1 MDFLNVNLVPIV
13 KIRDKVRDNSIL
25 FNKIV
30 NGKGIEDYSK
40 WELVSKIN
48 SQYLIAKEEVDEFFT
63 AKENNDI
70 VEMYDGA
77 IDTFYTVPFLVQL
90 LNEYEIRYDTE
101 YDGYTHAELDILEQG
116 SVDVLFEATEL
127 DLDILSE
134 YADRVIANN
143 MEKFTTDEAVIA
155 GGMDMLYFLVPYWI
169 TYISIEILSG
179 TIRGCGS
186 SFIPMI
192 ITVFGVCVL
201 RIVWIF
207 TAGAKWPSVRT
218 ILASYP
224 ITWIVTSILFW
235 VYYFCGKW
243 KKNNS

>member
-13 KIRDKVRDNSIL
+13 KIRDKVMDNSIL

-101 YDGYTHAELDILEQG
+101 YDECDGYTLAELDILEQG
-116 SVDVLFEATEL
+116 GVDVLFEAIEL

-143 MEKFTTDEAVIA
+143 MQKFTTSLDE
-155 GGMDMLYFLVPYWI
+155 FKTWESN
-169 TYISIEILSG
+169 YIPTSK
-179 TIRGCGS
+179 
-186 SFIPMI
+186 
-192 ITVFGVCVL
+192 VVDGV
-201 RIVWIF
+201 
-207 TAGAKWPSVRT
+207 T
-218 ILASYP
+218 
-224 ITWIVTSILFW
+224 
-235 VYYFCGKW
+235 YYFFVDENLKV
-243 KKNNS
+243 KKRKGFPKVEVGSLFNGTK

>member
-13 KIRDKVRDNSIL
+13 KIRGKVMDNSIL

-101 YDGYTHAELDILEQG
+101 YDECDGYTLAELDILEQG
-116 SVDVLFEATEL
+116 GFDVMFEATEL

-134 YADRVIANN
+134 YADRVIENN
-143 MEKFTTDEAVIA
+143 MQKFTTNEAVFKTWKSEYTPTSQVVD
-155 GGMDMLYFLVPYWI
+155 G
-169 TYISIEILSG
+169 IE
-179 TIRGCGS
+179 
-186 SFIPMI
+186 
-192 ITVFGVCVL
+192 
-201 RIVWIF
+201 
-207 TAGAKWPSVRT
+207 
-218 ILASYP
+218 
-224 ITWIVTSILFW
+224 
-235 VYYFCGKW
+235 YYFFVDGNGKV
-243 KKNNS
+243 KKREGFPKIEVGGLFDDAK

>member
-1 MDFLNVNLVPIV
+1 MDFLNVNLVPII
-13 KIRDKVRDNSIL
+13 KIRDKVMDNSIL

-101 YDGYTHAELDILEQG
+101 YDECDGYTLAELDILEQG
-116 SVDVLFEATEL
+116 GFDVMFEATEL

-134 YADRVIANN
+134 YADRVIENN
-143 MEKFTTDEAVIA
+143 MQKFTTSLDE
-155 GGMDMLYFLVPYWI
+155 FETWESK
-169 TYISIEILSG
+169 YIPTSK
-179 TIRGCGS
+179 
-186 SFIPMI
+186 
-192 ITVFGVCVL
+192 VVDGV
-201 RIVWIF
+201 
-207 TAGAKWPSVRT
+207 T
-218 ILASYP
+218 
-224 ITWIVTSILFW
+224 
-235 VYYFCGKW
+235 YYFFVDGNGKV
-243 KKNNS
+243 KKREGFPKIEVGGLFDDAK

>member
-13 KIRDKVRDNSIL
+13 KIRGKVMDNSIL

-48 SQYLIAKEEVDEFFT
+48 SQYLIAKEEVDEFFA

-77 IDTFYTVPFLVQL
+77 IDTFYTVPFLIRL

-101 YDGYTHAELDILEQG
+101 YDECDGYTLAELDILEQG
-116 SVDVLFEATEL
+116 GVDVMFEATEL

-134 YADRVIANN
+134 YADRVIENN
-143 MEKFTTDEAVIA
+143 MQKFTTSLDE
-155 GGMDMLYFLVPYWI
+155 FKTWKSE
-169 TYISIEILSG
+169 YIPTSK
-179 TIRGCGS
+179 
-186 SFIPMI
+186 
-192 ITVFGVCVL
+192 VVDGV
-201 RIVWIF
+201 
-207 TAGAKWPSVRT
+207 T
-218 ILASYP
+218 
-224 ITWIVTSILFW
+224 
-235 VYYFCGKW
+235 YYFFVDENLKV
-243 KKNNS
+243 KKRDGFPKVEVEGLFDDAK

>member
-1 MDFLNVNLVPIV
+1 MDFLNVNLAPIV
-13 KIRDKVRDNSIL
+13 KIRGKVMDNSIL

-101 YDGYTHAELDILEQG
+101 YDECDGYTLAELGILEQG
-116 SVDVLFEATEL
+116 GVDVLFEATEL

-143 MEKFTTDEAVIA
+143 MEKFTTSLDE
-155 GGMDMLYFLVPYWI
+155 FETWKSE
-169 TYISIEILSG
+169 YIPTSK
-179 TIRGCGS
+179 
-186 SFIPMI
+186 
-192 ITVFGVCVL
+192 VVDGV
-201 RIVWIF
+201 
-207 TAGAKWPSVRT
+207 K
-218 ILASYP
+218 
-224 ITWIVTSILFW
+224 
-235 VYYFCGKW
+235 YYFFVDENGKV
-243 KKNNS
+243 KKREGFPKIEVEGLFNGVK

>member
-13 KIRDKVRDNSIL
+13 KIRGKVMDNSIL

-101 YDGYTHAELDILEQG
+101 YDECDGYTLAELDILEQG
-116 SVDVLFEATEL
+116 GVDVLFEATEL

-134 YADRVIANN
+134 YADRVIENN
-143 MEKFTTDEAVIA
+143 MQKFTTSLDE
-155 GGMDMLYFLVPYWI
+155 FETWESE
-169 TYISIEILSG
+169 YIPTSK
-179 TIRGCGS
+179 
-186 SFIPMI
+186 F
-192 ITVFGVCVL
+192 VDGV
-201 RIVWIF
+201 
-207 TAGAKWPSVRT
+207 T
-218 ILASYP
+218 
-224 ITWIVTSILFW
+224 
-235 VYYFCGKW
+235 YYFFVDENLKV
-243 KKNNS
+243 KKRDGFQKVEVEDLFNGVK

>member
-13 KIRDKVRDNSIL
+13 KIRGKVMDNSIL

-101 YDGYTHAELDILEQG
+101 YDECDGYTLAELDILEQG
-116 SVDVLFEATEL
+116 GFDVMFEATEL

-134 YADRVIANN
+134 YADRVIENN
-143 MEKFTTDEAVIA
+143 MQKFTTNEAVFKTWKSEYTPTSQVVD
-155 GGMDMLYFLVPYWI
+155 G
-169 TYISIEILSG
+169 IE
-179 TIRGCGS
+179 
-186 SFIPMI
+186 
-192 ITVFGVCVL
+192 
-201 RIVWIF
+201 
-207 TAGAKWPSVRT
+207 
-218 ILASYP
+218 
-224 ITWIVTSILFW
+224 
-235 VYYFCGKW
+235 YYFFVDGNGKV
-243 KKNNS
+243 KKREGFPKVEVGGLFDDAK

>member
-13 KIRDKVRDNSIL
+13 KIRGKVMDNSIL

-101 YDGYTHAELDILEQG
+101 YDECDGYTLAELDILEQG
-116 SVDVLFEATEL
+116 GFDVLFEATEL

-134 YADRVIANN
+134 YADRVIENN
-143 MEKFTTDEAVIA
+143 MQKFTTSLDE
-155 GGMDMLYFLVPYWI
+155 FKTWESE
-169 TYISIEILSG
+169 YIPTSK
-179 TIRGCGS
+179 
-186 SFIPMI
+186 F
-192 ITVFGVCVL
+192 VDGV
-201 RIVWIF
+201 
-207 TAGAKWPSVRT
+207 T
-218 ILASYP
+218 
-224 ITWIVTSILFW
+224 
-235 VYYFCGKW
+235 YYFFVDENLKV
-243 KKNNS
+243 KKRDGFPKVEVEDLFNGVK

>member
-13 KIRDKVRDNSIL
+13 KIRGKVMDNSIL

-30 NGKGIEDYSK
+30 NGKGVEDYSK

-101 YDGYTHAELDILEQG
+101 YDGHTHAELDILEQG
-116 SVDVLFEATEL
+116 SVDVLFESTEL

-134 YADRVIANN
+134 YANRVIENN
-143 MEKFTTDEAVIA
+143 MQKFTTSLDE
-155 GGMDMLYFLVPYWI
+155 FETWESE
-169 TYISIEILSG
+169 YIPTSK
-179 TIRGCGS
+179 
-186 SFIPMI
+186 F
-192 ITVFGVCVL
+192 VDGV
-201 RIVWIF
+201 
-207 TAGAKWPSVRT
+207 T
-218 ILASYP
+218 
-224 ITWIVTSILFW
+224 
-235 VYYFCGKW
+235 YYFFVDENLKV
-243 KKNNS
+243 KKRDGFPKVEVEDLFNGIK

>member
-13 KIRDKVRDNSIL
+13 KIRGKVMDNSIL

-90 LNEYEIRYDTE
+90 LNEYEIRYDAEYDEYDE
-101 YDGYTHAELDILEQG
+101 YDGYTLAELLCEQG
-116 SVDVLFEATEL
+116 GGDVLFEATEL

-134 YADRVIANN
+134 YADRVIENN
-143 MEKFTTDEAVIA
+143 MQKFTTDEEV
-155 GGMDMLYFLVPYWI
+155 FKTWK
-169 TYISIEILSG
+169 
-179 TIRGCGS
+179 S
-186 SFIPMI
+186 SYTP
-192 ITVFGVCVL
+192 TSKVVDGV
-201 RIVWIF
+201 
-207 TAGAKWPSVRT
+207 K
-218 ILASYP
+218 
-224 ITWIVTSILFW
+224 
-235 VYYFCGKW
+235 YYFFVDENLKV
-243 KKNNS
+243 KKREGFPKIEVEGLFNDAK

>member
-13 KIRDKVRDNSIL
+13 KIRDKVMDNSIL

-101 YDGYTHAELDILEQG
+101 YDECDGYTLAELDILEQG
-116 SVDVLFEATEL
+116 GVDVLFEATEL
-127 DLDILSE
+127 DLSILDE
-134 YADRVIANN
+134 YADRVIENN
-143 MEKFTTDEAVIA
+143 MQKFTTSLDE
-155 GGMDMLYFLVPYWI
+155 FETWESN
-169 TYISIEILSG
+169 YIPTSK
-179 TIRGCGS
+179 
-186 SFIPMI
+186 
-192 ITVFGVCVL
+192 VVDGV
-201 RIVWIF
+201 
-207 TAGAKWPSVRT
+207 K
-218 ILASYP
+218 
-224 ITWIVTSILFW
+224 
-235 VYYFCGKW
+235 YYFFVDENW
-243 KKNNS
+243 KVKKRDGFPKVEVEDLFNGVK

>member
-1 MDFLNVNLVPIV
+1 MDFLNANLAPVV
-13 KIRDKVRDNSIL
+13 KIRDKVMDNSIL

-30 NGKGIEDYSK
+30 NGKSIEDYSK

-101 YDGYTHAELDILEQG
+101 YDECDGYTLAELDILEQG
-116 SVDVLFEATEL
+116 SVDVLFESTEL

-134 YADRVIANN
+134 YADRVIENN
-143 MEKFTTDEAVIA
+143 MQKFTTSLDE
-155 GGMDMLYFLVPYWI
+155 FETWKSE
-169 TYISIEILSG
+169 YIPTSK
-179 TIRGCGS
+179 
-186 SFIPMI
+186 
-192 ITVFGVCVL
+192 VVDGV
-201 RIVWIF
+201 
-207 TAGAKWPSVRT
+207 T
-218 ILASYP
+218 
-224 ITWIVTSILFW
+224 
-235 VYYFCGKW
+235 YYFFVDENLKV
-243 KKNNS
+243 KKRDGFPKVEVEDLFNGVK

>member
-1 MDFLNVNLVPIV
+1 MDFFNVNVNLVPIV
-13 KIRDKVRDNSIL
+13 KIRGNVMDNSIL

-30 NGKGIEDYSK
+30 NGKGVEDYSK

-101 YDGYTHAELDILEQG
+101 YDECDGYTLAELDILEQG
-116 SVDVLFEATEL
+116 GFDVMFEATEL

-134 YADRVIANN
+134 YADRVIENN
-143 MEKFTTDEAVIA
+143 MQKFTTSLDEFKTWESEYTPTSKVVD
-155 GGMDMLYFLVPYWI
+155 G
-169 TYISIEILSG
+169 IE
-179 TIRGCGS
+179 
-186 SFIPMI
+186 
-192 ITVFGVCVL
+192 
-201 RIVWIF
+201 
-207 TAGAKWPSVRT
+207 
-218 ILASYP
+218 
-224 ITWIVTSILFW
+224 
-235 VYYFCGKW
+235 YYFFVDGNGKV
-243 KKNNS
+243 KKREGFPKIEVEGLFDDAK

>member
-13 KIRDKVRDNSIL
+13 KIRGKVMDNSIL

-90 LNEYEIRYDTE
+90 LNEYEFRYDTE
-101 YDGYTHAELDILEQG
+101 YDECDGYTLAELDILEQG
-116 SVDVLFEATEL
+116 GVGVLFESTEL

-134 YADRVIANN
+134 YADRVIENN
-143 MEKFTTDEAVIA
+143 MQKFTTSLDE
-155 GGMDMLYFLVPYWI
+155 FETWESE
-169 TYISIEILSG
+169 YIPTSK
-179 TIRGCGS
+179 
-186 SFIPMI
+186 F
-192 ITVFGVCVL
+192 VDGV
-201 RIVWIF
+201 
-207 TAGAKWPSVRT
+207 T
-218 ILASYP
+218 
-224 ITWIVTSILFW
+224 
-235 VYYFCGKW
+235 YYFFVDENLKV
-243 KKNNS
+243 KKREGFPKIEVGGLFDDAK

>member
-1 MDFLNVNLVPIV
+1 MDFLTVNSAPVA
-13 KIRDKVRDNSIL
+13 KIRGKVMDNSIL

-30 NGKGIEDYSK
+30 NGKGVEGYSK

-70 VEMYDGA
+70 VEMYDGV

-101 YDGYTHAELDILEQG
+101 YDECDGYTLAELGILEQDG
-116 SVDVLFEATEL
+116 VDVLFESTEL

-143 MEKFTTDEAVIA
+143 MEKFTTDEEVFKTWKSSYTPTSQVVD
-155 GGMDMLYFLVPYWI
+155 GVTYYFFVDENGKVKKRDGFPKVEVEGL
-169 TYISIEILSG
+169 
-179 TIRGCGS
+179 
-186 SFIPMI
+186 FN
-192 ITVFGVCVL
+192 
-201 RIVWIF
+201 
-207 TAGAKWPSVRT
+207 GAK
-218 ILASYP
+218 
-224 ITWIVTSILFW
+224 
-235 VYYFCGKW
+235 
-243 KKNNS
+243 

>member
-1 MDFLNVNLVPIV
+1 MDFLNVNLAHVV
-13 KIRDKVRDNSIL
+13 KIRDKVMDNSIL

-77 IDTFYTVPFLVQL
+77 IDTFYTVPFLIRL

-101 YDGYTHAELDILEQG
+101 YDECDGYTLAELDILEQG
-116 SVDVLFEATEL
+116 GVDVLFESTEL

-134 YADRVIANN
+134 YADRVIENN
-143 MEKFTTDEAVIA
+143 MEKFTTDEAVFKTWKSEYIQTSKDVDGVTYYFFTDENGKVKKRSGFPKVEV
-155 GGMDMLYFLVPYWI
+155 GGLFD
-169 TYISIEILSG
+169 
-179 TIRGCGS
+179 
-186 SFIPMI
+186 
-192 ITVFGVCVL
+192 
-201 RIVWIF
+201 
-207 TAGAKWPSVRT
+207 GAK
-218 ILASYP
+218 
-224 ITWIVTSILFW
+224 
-235 VYYFCGKW
+235 
-243 KKNNS
+243 

>member
-13 KIRDKVRDNSIL
+13 KIRSKVMDNSIL

-77 IDTFYTVPFLVQL
+77 IDTFYTVPFLIRL

-101 YDGYTHAELDILEQG
+101 YDECDGYTLAELDILEQG
-116 SVDVLFEATEL
+116 CVDVLFESAEL
-127 DLDILSE
+127 DIDILSE
-134 YADRVIANN
+134 YADRVIENN
-143 MEKFTTDEAVIA
+143 MEKFTTDE
-155 GGMDMLYFLVPYWI
+155 
-169 TYISIEILSG
+169 E
-179 TIRGCGS
+179 
-186 SFIPMI
+186 
-192 ITVFGVCVL
+192 VFKTWKSEYAPTSKVVDGV
-201 RIVWIF
+201 
-207 TAGAKWPSVRT
+207 T
-218 ILASYP
+218 
-224 ITWIVTSILFW
+224 
-235 VYYFCGKW
+235 YYFFVDENGKV
-243 KKNNS
+243 KKRDGFQKVKVEDLFNGIK

>member
-1 MDFLNVNLVPIV
+1 MKYLNDVNYKDCVGKILKSKNSGDFKIVKELVMDFLNVNLAPIA
-13 KIRDKVRDNSIL
+13 KIRGKVMDNSIL

-101 YDGYTHAELDILEQG
+101 YDECDGYTLAELDILEQG
-116 SVDVLFEATEL
+116 GVDVLFEATEL

-134 YADRVIANN
+134 YADRVIENN
-143 MEKFTTDEAVIA
+143 MQKFTTSLDEFETWESEYIPTSKFVD
-155 GGMDMLYFLVPYWI
+155 GVTYYFFVDENLKVKKRDGFPKV
-169 TYISIEILSG
+169 EV
-179 TIRGCGS
+179 GS
-186 SFIPMI
+186 LFN
-192 ITVFGVCVL
+192 
-201 RIVWIF
+201 
-207 TAGAKWPSVRT
+207 GAK
-218 ILASYP
+218 
-224 ITWIVTSILFW
+224 
-235 VYYFCGKW
+235 
-243 KKNNS
+243 

>member
-1 MDFLNVNLVPIV
+1 MDFLNVNLVPV
-13 KIRDKVRDNSIL
+13 AKIRGKVMDNSIL

-30 NGKGIEDYSK
+30 NGKGVEGYSK

-70 VEMYDGA
+70 VEMYDGV

-101 YDGYTHAELDILEQG
+101 YDECDGYTLAELGILEQDG
-116 SVDVLFEATEL
+116 VDVLFESTEL

-143 MEKFTTDEAVIA
+143 MEKFTTDEEVFKTWKSSYTPTSQVVD
-155 GGMDMLYFLVPYWI
+155 GVTYYFFVDENGKVKKRDGFPKVEVEGL
-169 TYISIEILSG
+169 
-179 TIRGCGS
+179 
-186 SFIPMI
+186 FN
-192 ITVFGVCVL
+192 
-201 RIVWIF
+201 
-207 TAGAKWPSVRT
+207 GAK
-218 ILASYP
+218 
-224 ITWIVTSILFW
+224 
-235 VYYFCGKW
+235 
-243 KKNNS
+243 

>member
-13 KIRDKVRDNSIL
+13 KIRGKVMDNSIL

-90 LNEYEIRYDTE
+90 LNKYEFRYDTE
-101 YDGYTHAELDILEQG
+101 YDECDGYTLAEFDILEQG
-116 SVDVLFEATEL
+116 GFDVMFEATEL

-134 YADRVIANN
+134 YADRVIENN
-143 MEKFTTDEAVIA
+143 MQKFTTSLDE
-155 GGMDMLYFLVPYWI
+155 FETWESE
-169 TYISIEILSG
+169 YIPTSK
-179 TIRGCGS
+179 
-186 SFIPMI
+186 F
-192 ITVFGVCVL
+192 VDGV
-201 RIVWIF
+201 
-207 TAGAKWPSVRT
+207 T
-218 ILASYP
+218 
-224 ITWIVTSILFW
+224 
-235 VYYFCGKW
+235 YYFFVDENLKV
-243 KKNNS
+243 KKRDGFPKVEVEDLFNGVK

>member
-101 YDGYTHAELDILEQG
+101 YDECDGYTLAELDILEQG
-116 SVDVLFEATEL
+116 GVDVLFEATEL

-134 YADRVIANN
+134 YADRVIENN
-143 MEKFTTDEAVIA
+143 MQKFTTSLDE
-155 GGMDMLYFLVPYWI
+155 FETWESE
-169 TYISIEILSG
+169 YIPTSK
-179 TIRGCGS
+179 
-186 SFIPMI
+186 F
-192 ITVFGVCVL
+192 VDGV
-201 RIVWIF
+201 
-207 TAGAKWPSVRT
+207 T
-218 ILASYP
+218 
-224 ITWIVTSILFW
+224 
-235 VYYFCGKW
+235 YYFFVDENLKV
-243 KKNNS
+243 KKRDGFPKVEVEDLFNDTK

>member
-1 MDFLNVNLVPIV
+1 MDFLNVNLAPIV

-40 WELVSKIN
+40 WELLSKIN

-77 IDTFYTVPFLVQL
+77 IDTFYTVPFLIRL

-101 YDGYTHAELDILEQG
+101 YDGHTHAELDILEQG
-116 SVDVLFEATEL
+116 SVDVLFESTEL

-134 YADRVIANN
+134 YADRVICNN
-143 MEKFTTDEAVIA
+143 MEKFTTDKEVFKTWES
-155 GGMDMLYFLVPYWI
+155 D
-169 TYISIEILSG
+169 YIPTSK
-179 TIRGCGS
+179 
-186 SFIPMI
+186 F
-192 ITVFGVCVL
+192 VDGV
-201 RIVWIF
+201 
-207 TAGAKWPSVRT
+207 T
-218 ILASYP
+218 
-224 ITWIVTSILFW
+224 
-235 VYYFCGKW
+235 YYFFVDENMKV
-243 KKNNS
+243 KKRDGFPKIEVEDLFNGVK

>member
-1 MDFLNVNLVPIV
+1 MDFLNVNLAPIA
-13 KIRDKVRDNSIL
+13 KIRGKVMDNSIL

-90 LNEYEIRYDTE
+90 LNEYEIRYGTE
-101 YDGYTHAELDILEQG
+101 YDECDGYTLAELDILEQG
-116 SVDVLFEATEL
+116 GFAVMFEATEL

-134 YADRVIANN
+134 YADRVIENN
-143 MEKFTTDEAVIA
+143 MQKFTTSLDE
-155 GGMDMLYFLVPYWI
+155 FETWESE
-169 TYISIEILSG
+169 YIPTSK
-179 TIRGCGS
+179 
-186 SFIPMI
+186 F
-192 ITVFGVCVL
+192 VDGV
-201 RIVWIF
+201 
-207 TAGAKWPSVRT
+207 T
-218 ILASYP
+218 
-224 ITWIVTSILFW
+224 
-235 VYYFCGKW
+235 YYFFVDENLKV
-243 KKNNS
+243 KKRGGFPKIEVEGLFNGVK

>member
-13 KIRDKVRDNSIL
+13 KIRGKVMDNSIL

-30 NGKGIEDYSK
+30 NGKDIEDYSK

-101 YDGYTHAELDILEQG
+101 YDECDGYTLAELDILEQEG
-116 SVDVLFEATEL
+116 FNVLFEATEL

-134 YADRVIANN
+134 YADRVIENN
-143 MEKFTTDEAVIA
+143 MQKFTTSLDE
-155 GGMDMLYFLVPYWI
+155 FETWKSE
-169 TYISIEILSG
+169 YIPTSK
-179 TIRGCGS
+179 
-186 SFIPMI
+186 
-192 ITVFGVCVL
+192 VVDGV
-201 RIVWIF
+201 
-207 TAGAKWPSVRT
+207 K
-218 ILASYP
+218 
-224 ITWIVTSILFW
+224 
-235 VYYFCGKW
+235 YYFFVDENGKV
-243 KKNNS
+243 KKRDGFPKVEVEDLFDDAK

>member
-13 KIRDKVRDNSIL
+13 KIRSKVMDNSIL

-77 IDTFYTVPFLVQL
+77 IDTFYTMPFLVQL

-101 YDGYTHAELDILEQG
+101 YDECDGYTLAELDILEQG
-116 SVDVLFEATEL
+116 GVDVLFESTEL

-134 YADRVIANN
+134 YADRVIENN
-143 MEKFTTDEAVIA
+143 MEKFTTDEEV
-155 GGMDMLYFLVPYWI
+155 FKTWK
-169 TYISIEILSG
+169 
-179 TIRGCGS
+179 S
-186 SFIPMI
+186 SYTP
-192 ITVFGVCVL
+192 TSKVVDGV
-201 RIVWIF
+201 
-207 TAGAKWPSVRT
+207 T
-218 ILASYP
+218 
-224 ITWIVTSILFW
+224 
-235 VYYFCGKW
+235 YYFFVDENGKV
-243 KKNNS
+243 KKREGFPKIEVEGLFDDAK

>member
-13 KIRDKVRDNSIL
+13 KIRGKVMDNSIL

-101 YDGYTHAELDILEQG
+101 YDECDGYTLAELDILEQG
-116 SVDVLFEATEL
+116 GFDVLFEATEL

-134 YADRVIANN
+134 YADRVIENN
-143 MEKFTTDEAVIA
+143 MQKFTTSLEE
-155 GGMDMLYFLVPYWI
+155 FKTWK
-169 TYISIEILSG
+169 
-179 TIRGCGS
+179 S
-186 SFIPMI
+186 SYTPTSKF
-192 ITVFGVCVL
+192 VDGV
-201 RIVWIF
+201 
-207 TAGAKWPSVRT
+207 T
-218 ILASYP
+218 
-224 ITWIVTSILFW
+224 
-235 VYYFCGKW
+235 YYFFVDENGKV
-243 KKNNS
+243 KKREGFPKVEVGSLFDDAK